1 MTPNRP
7 PSPDPKDYK
16 NITPEELFVDGEM
29 DALKKFRKFAKTSKV
44 KPRTINLTRKLN

>member
-1 MTPNRP
+1 VTPNRP
-7 PSPDPKDYK
+7 PSPDPNDYRK
-16 NITPEELFVDGEM
+16 TSPEELFVDGEM